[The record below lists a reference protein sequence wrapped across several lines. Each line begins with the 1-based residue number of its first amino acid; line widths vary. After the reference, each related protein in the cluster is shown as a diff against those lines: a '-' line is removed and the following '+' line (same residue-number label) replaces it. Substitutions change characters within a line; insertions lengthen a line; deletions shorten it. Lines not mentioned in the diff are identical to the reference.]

1 MEKRPDQKQRG
12 ALMLYHLMN
21 WLDEAYDIPGFGA
34 VDFITTRTAL
44 AAATALIISLIIGKN
59 IINWL
64 KSMQLGEVIRDD
76 IGLDSHLSKA
86 NTPTMGGVIIILAI
100 VIPALLWMNLFSIY
114 TWMIVFVTI
123 VLGVVGFADDYIK
136 VVKRDKSGLHGW
148 LKVGGQVF
156 VGLVLGATLYFWPE
170 FTEFNTLSTVPF
182 LKNVNIDYAFLGESA
197 GWIIYIPFVV
207 FIITAVSNS
216 ANLTDG
222 LDGLLSGTSAIA
234 GIILGIFAYV
244 SGRVDF
250 SGFLNIMYL
259 PGSGELTIFAA
270 SMVGGCLGFL
280 WYNSHPASVFMGDT
294 GSLALGGALGALA
307 LMIHKELLLPIICGI
322 FMVETLS
329 VIIQTGWFKYTK
341 NKTGEGK
348 RVFLMTPI
356 HHHFEKQ
363 GWPESKIVVRFW
375 IIAILLGIISL
386 LTLKLR

>member
-1 MEKRPDQKQRG
+1 
-12 ALMLYHLMN
+12 MLYHLIDL
-21 WLDEAYDIPGFGA
+21 LDELYDLPGFGA
-34 VDFITTRTAL
+34 FDFITTRTAF

-64 KSMQLGEVIRDD
+64 KRMQLGEVIRDD

-100 VIPALLWMNLFSIY
+100 VIPALLWMNLYSIY
-114 TWMIVFVTI
+114 TWMIVFVTLT
-123 VLGVVGFADDYIK
+123 LGIVGFVDDYIK

-148 LKVGGQVF
+148 FKIGGQVF
-156 VGLVLGATLYFWPE
+156 VGLVLGSALYFWPE
-170 FTEFNTLSTVPF
+170 FQDFNTLSTVPF
-182 LKNVNIDYAFLGESA
+182 LKNVNIDYAFFGESL
-197 GWIIYIPFVV
+197 GWLIYIPLVI

-329 VIIQTGWFKYTK
+329 VIIQTTWFKYTK